1 MSEMRIAPMEKAHVE
16 KIAELEKLCFSAPW
30 SENSIA
36 SELENPLSL
45 WFVAMRDD
53 ELLGYIGSQTV
64 LDEADMMNVAVFPE
78 ARRQGVGKMLI
89 TTLVEALK
97 EKAVRSLTLEVRASN
112 ESAKAMYHKLGFL
125 EVGRRPKYYF
135 DPREDALIL
144 RKEWEV

>member
-97 EKAVRSLTLEVRASN
+97 EKAVRSLTLEVRVSN